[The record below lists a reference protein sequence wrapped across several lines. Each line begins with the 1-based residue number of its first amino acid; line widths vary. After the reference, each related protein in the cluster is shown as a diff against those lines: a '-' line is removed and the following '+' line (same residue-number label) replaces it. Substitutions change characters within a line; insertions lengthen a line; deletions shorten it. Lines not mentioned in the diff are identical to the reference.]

1 MGTRTLAIQN
11 TYAMLFVVVFLGL
24 QATAAFATPLEQER
38 FFDLEQER
46 FFDLCE
52 KITAITTK
60 DGKGWIHPIKDWIC
74 GTTTS
79 TLPSTTTTTEEVTTT
94 TSTIPP
100 TTTTEEVT
108 KEKDCAA
115 GWKQFQDRCFY
126 FGGTDVVKGFTSAE
140 LKCKSLNPSAHLASI
155 LSPEEHNWITGIM
168 GDTGDL
174 HASFIGFSDAKKEG
188 NWEWVDGSPTNY
200 TNWAQE
206 WVRQPDN
213 WRGNEDCA
221 YLWTTS
227 KNHPY
232 WINTWVDG
240 NCAGTGGYIRSYNKH
255 ATLAPPT
262 GGRCYAI
269 GEHAG
274 IVGWNMW
281 CQVNCNQVPIT
292 NCPADQCACQKS

>member
-1 MGTRTLAIQN
+1 MGTEVKAIQD
-11 TYAMLFVVVFLGL
+11 TYCMSAMIFVVVFLGL
-24 QATAAFATPLEQER
+24 QATLAFATPLEQER
-38 FFDLEQER
+38 FFDLDQERFFDFDQER

-79 TLPSTTTTTEEVTTT
+79 T
-94 TSTIPP
+94 IPP

-108 KEKDCAA
+108 TVKVCAA
-115 GWKQFQDRCFY
+115 GWKQFRDRCFY
-126 FGGTDVVKGFTSAE
+126 FGGTDLVTGFSSAE
-140 LKCKSLNPSAHLASI
+140 LKCNSLNPSAHLASI

-188 NWEWVDGSPTNY
+188 NWEWLDGSPTNY
-200 TNWAQE
+200 TNWAQK

-221 YLWTTS
+221 YLWTTT

-232 WINTWVDG
+232 WVNTWVDG
-240 NCAGTGGYIRSYNKH
+240 NCEGTGGYICSYNMH
-255 ATLAPPT
+255 
-262 GGRCYAI
+262 GQ
-269 GEHAG
+269 
-274 IVGWNMW
+274 N
-281 CQVNCNQVPIT
+281 
-292 NCPADQCACQKS
+292 

>member
-1 MGTRTLAIQN
+1 MGTRTLKAIQN

-24 QATAAFATPLEQER
+24 QATLAFATPLEQER
-38 FFDLEQER
+38 FFDLDQERFFDLDQER

-79 TLPSTTTTTEEVTTT
+79 TLPPSTTTEEITTTTTEEIHTETTTMPSTTTTEEITTT

-108 KEKDCAA
+108 
-115 GWKQFQDRCFY
+115 
-126 FGGTDVVKGFTSAE
+126 T
-140 LKCKSLNPSAHLASI
+140 
-155 LSPEEHNWITGIM
+155 
-168 GDTGDL
+168 
-174 HASFIGFSDAKKEG
+174 
-188 NWEWVDGSPTNY
+188 
-200 TNWAQE
+200 
-206 WVRQPDN
+206 
-213 WRGNEDCA
+213 
-221 YLWTTS
+221 TTS
-227 KNHPY
+227 TLPPTTTTEEVTTEK
-232 WINTWVDG
+232 V
-240 NCAGTGGYIRSYNKH
+240 
-255 ATLAPPT
+255 TLAPPT

-274 IVGWNMW
+274 MAGWNMW

-292 NCPADQCACQKS
+292 NCPADQCACQKN